1 MWIPEKWL
9 SSVKEHKLQVHK
21 GVKYKCDKCAYQA
34 MSTDINFLFSRE
46 LNIAVTYVNTSV
58 QNKKVLGYINL
69 LFINI
74 DMAM

>member
-1 MWIPEKWL
+1 MCEDFSTNVIN
-9 SSVKEHKLQVHK
+9 VHTRPSRK
-21 GVKYKCDKCAYQA
+21 A